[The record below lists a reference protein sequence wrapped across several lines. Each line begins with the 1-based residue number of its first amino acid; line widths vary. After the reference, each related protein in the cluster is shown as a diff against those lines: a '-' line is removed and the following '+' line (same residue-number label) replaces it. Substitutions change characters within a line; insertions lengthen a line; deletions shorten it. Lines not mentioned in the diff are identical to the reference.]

1 MNILLFNQYAGNK
14 GDRAVL
20 YATCR
25 MLKRIYP
32 NGDIVVSTSSPEL
45 YEGYSYYKD
54 NGITFIPSAWDYT
67 RVKNC
72 AFYWKMLN
80 KVSKYTFTILRE
92 VYLRKCCYGITRLFI
107 NPLFRNAV
115 RKADKIISVGGHHYC
130 TLLSRDLVSAIN
142 FDAMAVRLQGKS
154 FTCFSQTLGPFDFHN
169 PRNLLLTRD
178 ILSHSKL
185 YPRESDSRE
194 MLLDFQIP
202 ERNIEMTYETV
213 LSLSNEIVD
222 YNHPTSRSKS
232 VGIAIYCTYSTYNT
246 QYCTQDGVENY
257 LNIMSSFC
265 NYVISQ
271 GYDVK
276 FFPMELKGTPPDD
289 RPYIQRIIE
298 RVEYP
303 DKCNVY
309 DDDLET
315 AEHLREVSKCQVFV
329 GHKTH
334 STIFALATGTPLLA
348 IAYHPKT
355 IEFMRQFEMEQF
367 VVDDKVMT
375 GDKLISM
382 FDDLL
387 THLDEVGNKSITKS
401 KAFSEVILSQLE
413 TTIK

>member
-20 YATCR
+20 YATCQ
-25 MLKRIYP
+25 MLKRIHP
-32 NGDIVVSTSSPEL
+32 DANIIVSTSSPEL
-45 YEGYSYYKD
+45 YDGYSYYRD
-54 NGITFIPSAWDYT
+54 NNIEFIPTAWDYT
-67 RVKNC
+67 RVKDC

-107 NPLFRNAV
+107 NPFFRNAV

-130 TLLSRDLVSAIN
+130 TLLSRDLVSDIN

-154 FTCFSQTLGPFDFHN
+154 FTCFSQTFGPFDFHN
-169 PRNLLLTRD
+169 NRNLLLTRD
-178 ILSHSKL
+178 ILTHSRL
-185 YPRESDSRE
+185 YPRENDSQE
-194 MLLDFQIP
+194 MLLNFQIP
-202 ERNIEMTYETV
+202 QENIEMTFETV
-213 LSLSNEIVD
+213 LSLSKEVSE
-222 YNHPTSRSKS
+222 YVTPSSRPKS
-232 VGIAIYCTYSTYNT
+232 VGIAIYCT
-246 QYCTQDGVENY
+246 QKREAEVEENY
-257 LNIMSSFC
+257 LNSISTLC
-265 NYVISQ
+265 NYVIGL

-298 RVEYP
+298 RVNHA
-303 DKCNVY
+303 DKCYVY
-309 DDDLET
+309 DNDLET
-315 AEHLREVSKCQVFV
+315 AAHLEEVGKCQFFI

-367 VVDDKVMT
+367 VIDDNVLT
-375 GDKLISM
+375 GDGLVET
-382 FDDLL
+382 FDNLERSI
-387 THLDEVGNKSITKS
+387 DEIGA
-401 KAFSEVILSQLE
+401 KAFKISKEYAEQIMSQMKHLLS
-413 TTIK
+413 